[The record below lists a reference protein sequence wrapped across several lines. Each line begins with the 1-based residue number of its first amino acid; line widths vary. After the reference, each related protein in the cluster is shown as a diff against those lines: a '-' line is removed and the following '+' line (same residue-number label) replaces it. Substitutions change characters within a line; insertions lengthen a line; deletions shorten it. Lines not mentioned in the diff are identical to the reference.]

1 MRFTPRESSKQK
13 TALTLRQQKGC
24 PEEEEEDA
32 RKRRNQLWNSIAVPT
47 FLGQAIQAI
56 ERRNATHARYSLVA
70 DRYSDSDHHSV
81 VAVRSASLTVF
92 VRLAPWSARRR

>member
-1 MRFTPRESSKQK
+1 MRLTPRESSSKK
-13 TALTLRQQKGC
+13 LRSKYARKK
-24 PEEEEEDA
+24 DA

-56 ERRNATHARYSLVA
+56 ERRNTTHARYSLVA